1 MNCLMRVIP
10 ALMSLGEKYVLL
22 LVSLKRTE
30 RQQLSGGGGGGSH
43 AWTHYM
49 SATTQGTTKCLHAA
63 VSKLMQLRAAAA
75 PALWDACTPLGL
87 RRDGGLMSR

>member
-1 MNCLMRVIP
+1 MGQNRN
-10 ALMSLGEKYVLL
+10 AEHTDEGREAAA
-22 LVSLKRTE
+22 
-30 RQQLSGGGGGGSH
+30 GGGGGGSR

-87 RRDGGLMSR
+87 RRGVGLMSR